1 MASVKMNDI
10 HRSITERVDLIVRCS
25 NCEFLDEHGICS
37 KKQKYYSCV
46 TRQECNRPLCLVQ
59 SNISKDKL
67 ERCAHLIEDYLKNS
81 ESFEWSTDVINNNTI
96 AVNRSGNMRFALVF
110 DKEVEDWFIIISGYM
125 LKLDTISK
133 ISGLLKQFNF
143 EKGNSEKT

>member
-1 MASVKMNDI
+1 MASVKMNGL
-10 HRSITERVDLIVRCS
+10 HKSITERVELIVRCS

-37 KKQKYYSCV
+37 KTQKYYSCV
-46 TRQECNRPLCLVQ
+46 TGQECNSPLCSMQ
-59 SNISKDKL
+59 SSTSKDQL

-110 DKEVEDWFIIISGYM
+110 GTRVSDWFIVISGYT
-125 LKLDTISK
+125 LKLDTMSGIS
-133 ISGLLKQFNF
+133 SLLKQFNF
-143 EKGNSEKT
+143 SK